1 VQRRDGKRRA
11 VEGVEGK
18 GHRQQKELMGKGRGC
33 AEEERE
39 EESSRKSRRER
50 G

>member
-1 VQRRDGKRRA
+1 MERKNRKRRA

-33 AEEERE
+33 AKEEWEEER
-39 EESSRKSRRER
+39 SRRSGRER
-50 G
+50 S

>member
-1 VQRRDGKRRA
+1 LEKGEAMQRKDGKRRA

-18 GHRQQKELMGKGRGC
+18 GHRQWKELMGKERGC
-33 AEEERE
+33 ALCAEE
-39 EESSRKSRRER
+39 